1 MQSSH
6 LCVLSKP
13 NMTAASL
20 ADIRKELQHTHA
32 DTLQAL
38 CLRLARY
45 KKENKELLNY
55 LLFEAHDEPGYIQQ
69 VKTEVELMFDEI
81 SDKNLYL
88 VKKILR
94 KILRFT
100 NRQIKYSGLPQTE
113 LELRIFFCERIVAAR
128 IPLSTGTVLYNLYQQ
143 QLKKIGS
150 VLTKLPEDLQGDHT
164 TSLKTIRYE

>member
-1 MQSSH
+1 
-6 LCVLSKP
+6 
-13 NMTAASL
+13 
-20 ADIRKELQHTHA
+20 
-32 DTLQAL
+32 
-38 CLRLARY
+38 
-45 KKENKELLNY
+45 
-55 LLFEAHDEPGYIQQ
+55 LLFEAHDESAYIQQ
-69 VKTEVELMFDEI
+69 VKTEVELMFEEI

-113 LELRIFFCERIVAAR
+113 LELRIFFCEKVVTAQ

-150 VLTKLPEDLQGDHT
+150 VLTKLPEDLQGDYT